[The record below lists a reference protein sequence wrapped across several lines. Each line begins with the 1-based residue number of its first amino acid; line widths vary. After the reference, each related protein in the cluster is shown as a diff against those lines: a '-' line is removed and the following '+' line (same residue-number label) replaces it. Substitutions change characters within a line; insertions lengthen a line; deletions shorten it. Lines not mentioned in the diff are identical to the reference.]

1 MVHGQWWLEN
11 CSQHCLKRKE
21 ADSLSSAV
29 VEVKI
34 SGFVLKIRSL
44 HQTPH
49 TPCASLMEQKT
60 GFKFILLNWSR

>member
-11 CSQHCLKRKE
+11 CSQHCLKRIE

-44 HQTPH
+44 RGAMCEFGGT
-49 TPCASLMEQKT
+49 EDR
-60 GFKFILLNWSR
+60 I

>member
-11 CSQHCLKRKE
+11 CSQRCLKRME
-21 ADSLSSAV
+21 AVSLSTSV

-44 HQTPH
+44 RRAMCEFDGT
-49 TPCASLMEQKT
+49 KDR
-60 GFKFILLNWSR
+60 I

>member
-11 CSQHCLKRKE
+11 CSQDCLKRME

-29 VEVKI
+29 VEVKK

-44 HQTPH
+44 RGAMCEFYGT
-49 TPCASLMEQKT
+49 EDR
-60 GFKFILLNWSR
+60 I

>member
-11 CSQHCLKRKE
+11 CSQHCLRRME

-34 SGFVLKIRSL
+34 SGFVFKMCSLRGAMYGFDGTEDKI
-44 HQTPH
+44 
-49 TPCASLMEQKT
+49 
-60 GFKFILLNWSR
+60 

>member
-11 CSQHCLKRKE
+11 CSQLCLKPME

-34 SGFVLKIRSL
+34 SGFVLKIRS
-44 HQTPH
+44 
-49 TPCASLMEQKT
+49 PCGAMCEFDGT
-60 GFKFILLNWSR
+60 EDRI

>member
-1 MVHGQWWLEN
+1 MAHGQWWLEIY
-11 CSQHCLKRKE
+11 SQHCLRRME

-44 HQTPH
+44 CGAMCEFRRQDL
-49 TPCASLMEQKT
+49 SL
-60 GFKFILLNWSR
+60 FC

>member
-11 CSQHCLKRKE
+11 CSQHCLKRME

-44 HQTPH
+44 RGAMCEFDGTQAAQIGSMCTRRF
-49 TPCASLMEQKT
+49 SLT
-60 GFKFILLNWSR
+60 A

>member
-11 CSQHCLKRKE
+11 CSQHCLKRME

-29 VEVKI
+29 AEVKK

-44 HQTPH
+44 RGAMCQFDGT
-49 TPCASLMEQKT
+49 EDR
-60 GFKFILLNWSR
+60 I

>member
-1 MVHGQWWLEN
+1 MVHGHRWLEN
-11 CSQHCLKRKE
+11 YSRHCLKRME

-44 HQTPH
+44 RGAMCEFDGT
-49 TPCASLMEQKT
+49 EDR
-60 GFKFILLNWSR
+60 FKLILLNWSR

>member
-11 CSQHCLKRKE
+11 CFQHCLKRIE

-34 SGFVLKIRSL
+34 SGFVFKIRSL
-44 HQTPH
+44 RGAMCEFDGT
-49 TPCASLMEQKT
+49 EDR
-60 GFKFILLNWSR
+60 I

>member
-11 CSQHCLKRKE
+11 CSQHCLKWME

-34 SGFVLKIRSL
+34 SGFVLKICSPRGAMCEFDGTDL
-44 HQTPH
+44 
-49 TPCASLMEQKT
+49 EDRIFKT
-60 GFKFILLNWSR
+60 LFC

>member
-11 CSQHCLKRKE
+11 CSQHCLKRME

-34 SGFVLKIRSL
+34 SGFVLKLCSL
-44 HQTPH
+44 RGAMCEFGGT
-49 TPCASLMEQKT
+49 EDR
-60 GFKFILLNWSR
+60 I